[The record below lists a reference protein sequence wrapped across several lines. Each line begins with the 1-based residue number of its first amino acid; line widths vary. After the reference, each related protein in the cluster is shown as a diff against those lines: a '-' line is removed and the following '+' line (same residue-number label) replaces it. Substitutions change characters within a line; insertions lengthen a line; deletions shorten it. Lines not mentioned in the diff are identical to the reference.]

1 MINRVMNMRIWEE
14 KALRAAGI
22 AGAAALFLFC
32 LLEPEASAEAV
43 SESLRRCIEVVIPS
57 LFAMLAA
64 SSLIVRCG
72 AAGLVPRHT
81 GRLSR
86 LLFGMNS
93 SELPVFIFGMLAG
106 YPVGVK
112 MLCEAHAAGRIGKR
126 RVELL
131 AGLCYGAGPAF
142 ISGCI
147 SRQLYCYPAAGWAIF
162 VSNVSANI
170 VLAVFMSPFLRKTAE
185 EPRRCSPVRITPS
198 MLSECV
204 LRSGRAMA
212 DICITIT
219 AFSVAVAFFERIG
232 AVAAVGELL
241 GKLPDLGRIS
251 GEALAAAVLDV
262 TNIGSFPRGD
272 LRLLSCISGL
282 TSFGGACVLFQLRT
296 LTAGRLSLKPLI
308 AMRAVAAVLSYFICR
323 IIAPVMTAGETLAV
337 STVAAV
343 KDRSPVPSLLLVAM
357 TVMVMWE
364 YGGSRS
370 QRAAIDT

>member
-1 MINRVMNMRIWEE
+1 MRIWEE

-22 AGAAALFLFC
+22 AGAAVMFLFC
-32 LLEPEASAEAV
+32 LLEPAAAAAAV
-43 SESLRRCIEVVIPS
+43 SESLGRCTEVVIPS

-64 SSLIVRCG
+64 SSLIVKCG
-72 AAGLVPRHT
+72 AAGLVPRLT

-126 RVELL
+126 RGELL

-142 ISGCI
+142 ISGFI
-147 SRQLYCYPAAGWAIF
+147 SRQLYCSPAAGRVIF
-162 VSNVSANI
+162 VSNAAANLL
-170 VLAVFMSPFLRKTAE
+170 LAVFMSPLLRKTADE
-185 EPRRCSPVRITPS
+185 TQRCSPVRITPY

-212 DICITIT
+212 DICMTIT
-219 AFSVAVAFFERIG
+219 AFSVAAAFFYCIG
-232 AVAAVGELL
+232 AVAAAGELL
-241 GKLPDLGRIS
+241 GKLPGLGRIS
-251 GEALAAAVLDV
+251 GEALAAAFLDV

-272 LRLLSCISGL
+272 LRLLPYISGL
-282 TSFGGACVLFQLRT
+282 TSFGGVCVLFQLRA

-308 AMRAVAAVLSYFICR
+308 AMRAAAAVLSFFICR
-323 IIAPVMTAGETLAV
+323 TIAPVMTAGEILAV
-337 STVAAV
+337 STAAAV

-357 TVMVMWE
+357 TVMVMRE

-370 QRAAIDT
+370 EKAAIDT